1 MLRTG
6 IPALASLFTLIC
18 LLLPG
23 AALAS
28 TKCQCNNGSIAIS
41 MDDGDDACDDACDGL
56 GGGQQ
61 WQPSDSDDDDDS
73 DGAVET
79 NGEARREERREPAGR

>member
-1 MLRTG
+1 MLRTR
-6 IPALASLFTLIC
+6 ILALASLFALIC

-28 TKCQCNNGSIAIS
+28 TRCQCNNGSIVIS
-41 MDDGDDACDDACDGL
+41 MDDGDDACDGL

-61 WQPSDSDDDDDS
+61 WQPSDAGDDDDS
-73 DGAVET
+73 DGVVET
-79 NGEARREERREPAGR
+79 GGEASREERRESTGR